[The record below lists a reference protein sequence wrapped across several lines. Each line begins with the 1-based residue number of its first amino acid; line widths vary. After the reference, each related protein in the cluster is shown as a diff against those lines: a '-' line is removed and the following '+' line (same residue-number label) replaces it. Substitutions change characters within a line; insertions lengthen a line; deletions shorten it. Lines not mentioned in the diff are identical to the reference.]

1 MLKLF
6 KNVKGM
12 KATKNDVFTDYRF
25 DVRVQFDEIGRSLS
39 ITDNKKQTMFLIP
52 ITEEMLNTLLTG
64 Y

>member
-6 KNVKGM
+6 KNIKGM
-12 KATKNDVFTDYRF
+12 KATKKEVFTDYIF
-25 DVRVQFDEIGRSLS
+25 DVRVQFDEINRSLS
-39 ITDNKKQTMFLIP
+39 ITDKKNQTMFFIP

>member
-6 KNVKGM
+6 EKVKGM
-12 KATKNDVFTDYRF
+12 KATKKDVFTDYRF

-39 ITDNKKQTMFLIP
+39 ITDMKNDVMFLIP